1 MQGAGIA
8 AAIEAKGLA
17 CRRGDRLLFR
27 GLDLKL
33 AAGNGCLVSGP
44 NGTGKSSLLR
54 LLAGLLRPY
63 AGSVERQGSCA
74 LLDENLALDTE
85 RSLRDALAFWH
96 RLDGAKQPAAIY
108 EKLSLTRLLEVPVRY
123 LSTGQR
129 KRAGLARLVISDAPI
144 WLLDEPLNGLDAE
157 AQSLVEQLVE
167 EHRSGG
173 GICIAASHQSL
184 AMDDA
189 RTVTLAEFVP

>member
-27 GLDLKL
+27 GLDLEL
-33 AAGNGCLVSGP
+33 RAGDGCLVSGP

-54 LLAGLLRPY
+54 LLTGLLRPY
-63 AGSVERQGSCA
+63 AGKIERVGSCA

-96 RLDGAKQPAAIY
+96 RLDHAKQPAAIY

-189 RTVTLAEFVP
+189 QTIALIEFAP